1 METRERLPV
10 FPVPPAAAEQVAQP
24 TLQIDGLVA
33 QPRTLTPADLAALA
47 RADLAEP
54 FACEEGWSV
63 PGLRWQ
69 GVRLSAVLALA
80 APLPNAR
87 YVRVRSGE
95 YTVPVP
101 LDQAAHGLLADWLNG
116 EPLRLEHGAPW
127 RLVLSGAQCFMGVKW
142 VTHLELTAE
151 PGSNT
156 GEQIARA
163 RLR

>member
-1 METRERLPV
+1 METRDRLPA
-10 FPVPPAAAEQVAQP
+10 FPVPSAAVEQAAHP
-24 TLQIDGLVA
+24 TLQIGGLVA
-33 QPRTLTPADLAALA
+33 QPRTLTPADLAALP
-47 RADLAEP
+47 RTHLADP
-54 FACEEGWSV
+54 FTCEEGWSV

-80 APLPNAR
+80 NPLPNAR
-87 YVRVRSGE
+87 YVRICSGE
-95 YTVPVP
+95 YAVPVP
-101 LDQAAHGLLADWLNG
+101 LDQAGDALLADWLNG
-116 EPLRLEHGAPW
+116 EPLQLEHGAPW
-127 RLVLSGAQCFMGVKW
+127 RLVLSGAQCFTSVKW